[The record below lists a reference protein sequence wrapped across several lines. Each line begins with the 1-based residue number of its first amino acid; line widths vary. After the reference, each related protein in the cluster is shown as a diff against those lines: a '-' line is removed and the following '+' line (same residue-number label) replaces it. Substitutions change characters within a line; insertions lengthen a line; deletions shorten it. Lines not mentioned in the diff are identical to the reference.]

1 MFEIYIIIITCSIV
15 LSLVIYKLY
24 FESRF
29 TWLRYEDCGRDP
41 HNILCGWILFKD
53 KYKEGI
59 QIEYFYDFK
68 LTRDLVNAHISSKN
82 QYHRKQKIL
91 NLLGLKMRD

>member
-1 MFEIYIIIITCSIV
+1 MFEIYIIIVTCSIV

-41 HNILCGWILFKD
+41 NNILCGWILYKD

-68 LTRDLVNAHISSKN
+68 LTKDLVNAHISSKN